1 MAIVPHKQII
11 GQQMATH
18 SFDTK
23 DAEKYGVESA
33 VILYNLR
40 HWLEK
45 NKANGKHEHDG
56 FFWTY
61 NSAAA
66 FEKLFPYMNR
76 RTISRNLQKLMIAG
90 VVVIGNYNQKG
101 YDRTQWYTIPME
113 FASASNDS
121 SNDTIGQNV
130 SAIGQ
135 NVSAIGQNV
144 SPIPDI
150 NTNNKP
156 DSKQENATPT
166 EPKVTEEKP
175 AKKWNWKTD
184 FDFTFALAYLISKN
198 RINKDSIIDGI
209 DMNLWHDWMEVRKE
223 KRVANTQTAMNG
235 QFQILIEITN
245 TGMDANAAMADAI
258 KNNWTGLGHYIE
270 KMKPKINKARVNK
283 SSTPADYSRY
293 TLDDDDGFNFGAI
306 DSYVVPTQAFMQIG
320 A

>member
-1 MAIVPHKQII
+1 MT
-11 GQQMATH
+11 TH

-23 DAEKYGVESA
+23 DAEKHGVESA

-113 FASASNDS
+113 FASTSNDS
-121 SNDTIGQNV
+121 SNDTIGQNVSAIGQNV

-156 DSKQENATPT
+156 DSKQERDTPKP
-166 EPKVTEEKP
+166 EPVIVEKAAKAIKEKP
-175 AKKWNWKTD
+175 AKFVKPDLAEIIGYCLEMSFAAQSGEAFHDYFESIGWLVGGKTTMRDWKAALRNWMRREGS
-184 FDFTFALAYLISKN
+184 FAPRA
-198 RINKDSIIDGI
+198 
-209 DMNLWHDWMEVRKE
+209 
-223 KRVANTQTAMNG
+223 
-235 QFQILIEITN
+235 
-245 TGMDANAAMADAI
+245 
-258 KNNWTGLGHYIE
+258 
-270 KMKPKINKARVNK
+270 NKAKKEQITKWEMPDEWRGDDSNAINSTATVVN
-283 SSTPADYSRY
+283 SFIA
-293 TLDDDDGFNFGAI
+293 
-306 DSYVVPTQAFMQIG
+306 IG